1 MYWELVQPGQYFY
14 RETGAVWFTVKATI
28 NMDNQPTI
36 DAWDAIWPIG
46 TIVLSVALALA
57 TAGSSSALSASI
69 AAGGAAGSVSGAT
82 VAAVSSWLVGMGM
95 NASAALYV
103 TTASLTAAKVALF
116 SSGVTEAIKEAV
128 LEDISFEGNW
138 LSVSD
143 AGTYAGYA
151 WPFRQETQAISVH
164 GGPVLEPAH
173 LGNQC
178 VNVYREELSGDLQ
191 LSCVSGSCWLG

>member
-1 MYWELVQPGQYFY
+1 
-14 RETGAVWFTVKATI
+14 
-28 NMDNQPTI
+28 MDNEPSI

-46 TIVLSVALALA
+46 TIVLSVALAIA
-57 TAGSSSALSASI
+57 TGGSSSALSASI
-69 AAGGAAGSVSGAT
+69 AAGGSAGSVSATT

-95 NASAALYV
+95 NASGALYL
-103 TTASLTAAKVALF
+103 TTASLAAANTALL
-116 SSGVTEAIKEAV
+116 SSGVTAAIQEAV

-138 LSVSD
+138 LSASD

-151 WPFRQETQAISVH
+151 WPFRKETQAISVH

-178 VNVYREELSGDLQ
+178 VNLYREELSGDLQ
-191 LSCVSGSCWLG
+191 LSCLSGSCWLG